1 MRMRVDLRDDAGLI
15 GKIIVAWLLV
25 LALAVIAVIDTG
37 SILVTR
43 FRAEASA
50 RTAAAAAAEAFRAT
64 GDDVAART
72 AAEQAIAADDV
83 TLAGFAILDDGRARV
98 VVEGEPSTIVA
109 ERIAP
114 FVGEWGRYAEVRVKA
129 IAAPSGG

>member
-1 MRMRVDLRDDAGLI
+1 MRVDLRDDAGLI

-50 RTAAAAAAEAFRAT
+50 RTAAAAAAEAYRAT
-64 GDDVAART
+64 GDDGAAR
-72 AAEQAIAADDV
+72 AAADQAIAGDDV
-83 TLAGFAILDDGRARV
+83 TLEGFAILDDGRVRV
-98 VVEGEPSTIVA
+98 VIVGDPSTIVA

-114 FVGEWGRYAEVRVKA
+114 FVGELGRYAEVRVK
-129 IAAPSGG
+129 IVAAPSGG

>member
-1 MRMRVDLRDDAGLI
+1 MSVRVDLRDDAGLI

-50 RTAAAAAAEAFRAT
+50 RTAAAAAAEAYRAT
-64 GDDVAART
+64 GDDGAAR
-72 AAEQAIAADDV
+72 AAADQAIAGDDV
-83 TLAGFAILDDGRARV
+83 TLEGFAILDDGRARV
-98 VVEGEPSTIVA
+98 VIVGDPSTIVA

-114 FVGEWGRYAEVRVKA
+114 FVGDFGRYAEVRVK
-129 IAAPSGG
+129 IVAAPSGG

>member
-1 MRMRVDLRDDAGLI
+1 MRVDLRDDAGLI

-114 FVGEWGRYAEVRVKA
+114 FVGELGRYAEVRVK
-129 IAAPSGG
+129 IVAAPSGG

>member
-1 MRMRVDLRDDAGLI
+1 MRVDLRDDAGLI

-50 RTAAAAAAEAFRAT
+50 RAAAAAAAEAFRAT

>member
-1 MRMRVDLRDDAGLI
+1 MRVDLRDDAGLI

>member
-1 MRMRVDLRDDAGLI
+1 MRVDLRDDAGLI

-50 RTAAAAAAEAFRAT
+50 RTAAAAAAEAYRAT
-64 GDDVAART
+64 GDDGAART
-72 AAEQAIAADDV
+72 AADQAIASDDV
-83 TLAGFAILDDGRARV
+83 MLEGFAILDDGRVRV
-98 VVEGEPSTIVA
+98 VIVGDPSTIVA

-114 FVGEWGRYAEVRVKA
+114 FVGELGRYAEVRVK
-129 IAAPSGG
+129 IVAAPSGG